1 MSARSKEPNL
11 VLGAS
16 PRANLL
22 PAEVGDRKRG
32 ASIRRSVV
40 LGVIG
45 AVVISGA
52 GYAYASWLSIESAM
66 KLSAAQDETTNLLAQ
81 QNEFADVRN
90 LAQLRAAI
98 DDALIV
104 GASTEIDWKSYYEQI
119 VTTLPG
125 DVALDSFV
133 AEASSPIGDLPIA
146 TAPTQAPRNAMI
158 NFTVSTPQ
166 FGSIDAWLKAIKT
179 LPGYLDATASG
190 IALDSSGRYTAS
202 VLMNIS
208 RDAYSNRYPSDA
220 AAAAEGTPA
229 GDVGTDGTTEGEGT
243 D

>member
-32 ASIRRSVV
+32 ASIRRSIV

-52 GYAYASWLSIESAM
+52 GYAYASWLSIDSAI
-66 KLSAAQDETTNLLAQ
+66 KLGAAQDETTSLLAQ

-104 GASTEIDWKSYYEQI
+104 GASTEIEWKPYFEQV
-119 VTTLPG
+119 VTTLPA
-125 DVALDSFV
+125 DVTLDSFV
-133 AEASSPIGDLPIA
+133 AEASSPIADLPIA

-158 NFTVSTPQ
+158 SFTVSTPQ
-166 FGSIDAWLKAIKT
+166 FGSIDAWLKAVKT

-190 IALDSSGRYTAS
+190 IALDATGRYTAS
-202 VLMNIS
+202 VVMNIS
-208 RDAYSNRYPSDA
+208 RDAYSNRYPADA
-220 AAAAEGTPA
+220 APVANGTPS
-229 GDVGTDGTTEGEGT
+229 GDAETDGTTEGEGT